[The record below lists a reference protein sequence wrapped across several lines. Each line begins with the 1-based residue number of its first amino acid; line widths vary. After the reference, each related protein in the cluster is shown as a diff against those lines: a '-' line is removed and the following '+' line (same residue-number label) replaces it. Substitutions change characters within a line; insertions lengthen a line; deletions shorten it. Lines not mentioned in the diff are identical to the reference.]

1 MHIVMK
7 KRKRK
12 TQVRMRVREKILT
25 LVREISS

>member
-1 MHIVMK
+1 MK